1 MYTLVKIHNR
11 IIKLIFKIFF
21 FVKFLVTST
30 TTFYFFPPLL
40 IPFFFFPFP
49 FPPLLFVFS
58 SFTAT
63 SGKIR
68 RQFNIGDPL
77 LHSELP
83 MALTAR
89 TRNLREWAMVP

>member
-1 MYTLVKIHNR
+1 MLLASVYILPIGYR
-11 IIKLIFKIFF
+11 YFYFIFQ
-21 FVKFLVTST
+21 ST
-30 TTFYFFPPLL
+30 DILPYVATTFYFFPPLL

-49 FPPLLFVFS
+49 FPPLLVFFS

-89 TRNLREWAMVP
+89 TRNLRE